1 LKSNVLIAVVISSSW
16 LALGCTHVNNP
27 FVDSSAVVLPELTT
41 ASAEGYRGEADGQ
54 YIRLQRTRWDGTI
67 VSQEN
72 GAVSHWPLWF
82 EDPYEMRGNRSCDG
96 VDYDAPDNDFRW
108 NKRDFIHMAYG
119 PARMLINGVAWPVS
133 AVMMPPGTLM
143 ESDGNVSRR
152 IVDGPAD
159 ATRSDSVMRE
169 PPWTSDI
176 NKPQP
181 ESQMILLDAG
191 RSN

>member
-1 LKSNVLIAVVISSSW
+1 MKSNVLIAFVISSSW

-41 ASAEGYRGEADGQ
+41 ASAEGYCGEADGQ
-54 YIRLQRTRWDGTI
+54 YIRLQRTRWDGTV

-82 EDPYEMRGNRSCDG
+82 EDPYEIWGNHGPEARPGDIDNHFRRNIF
-96 VDYDAPDNDFRW
+96 DYLH
-108 NKRDFIHMAYG
+108 IAYG

>member
-1 LKSNVLIAVVISSSW
+1 MKSNLLVAVVIVSSW

-27 FVDSSAVVLPELTT
+27 FVDSSAVILPELTT

-96 VDYDAPDNDFRW
+96 VDYDAPDNDFRL
-108 NKRDFIHMAYG
+108 NKRDLLHIAYG
-119 PARMLINGVAWPVS
+119 PPRLLINAVAWPVS

-143 ESDGNVSRR
+143 ESDGKVSRDLL
-152 IVDGPAD
+152 DGPAD
-159 ATRSDSVMRE
+159 AKRSDSVLRE

-176 NKPQP
+176 NKPEP
-181 ESQMILLDAG
+181 ESPMILLDAG

>member
-1 LKSNVLIAVVISSSW
+1 MKSNVLIAVVISSSW

-108 NKRDFIHMAYG
+108 NNRDFIHMAYG

-143 ESDGNVSRR
+143 ESDGNVSRDLL
-152 IVDGPAD
+152 DGPAD
-159 ATRSDSVMRE
+159 AKRSDSVLRE

-181 ESQMILLDAG
+181 DSPMILLDAG